1 MTERHEV
8 ILAGCNP
15 APLASYLKGLG
26 VLRILSDYDPTLKG
40 AWIGQ
45 HFHLASSKPVELLR
59 HYLLEKYAP
68 TPIIAPWN
76 GGSGFYEK
84 DNKRALQA
92 ITSSNT
98 PRFAAYR
105 NCIDIVEHSLNGLPR
120 DASPKDEAKTQL
132 LTRLRNLLPDTVL
145 AWFDAVIMLA
155 GEKKDFPPLL
165 GTGGND
171 GRLDFTNNF
180 MQRLLDLIDPDSG
193 ARRPDSCKWLDL
205 ALLGKP
211 APGLVKQAIGQFAPG
226 QVGGPNS
233 TTGYDT
239 KGSINPWDFVLL
251 IEGALSFAAAA
262 VRRNEQ
268 GGEGVL
274 SYPFTVRTVAAGSG
288 NLGAGDTASSRG
300 ELWMPLWS
308 KPASY
313 MEVRALLAEGR
324 VALGTR
330 PAKDALDFVR
340 AVHRLGGYRGV
351 DRFQRYGLLMRS
363 GKAYLATPLER
374 VQVTTDPKSEW
385 IDELERKDWLQRF
398 RRFAQDKNT
407 PNRFIALRHRLE
419 NLLFTLAQ
427 RKPNPNLV
435 QTILVILGEI
445 QGDLAHSAKAQD
457 KIPPIPQLSEKW
469 VLVADD
475 TSTAFRI
482 ASALAGLRG
491 IDTKPL
497 PLRSQLFP
505 IHHASRNEWLERARK
520 DNRLKD
526 DPACRIRFHI
536 SPQRNLTDLLI
547 TLLQQRLSLPSRLD
561 FKDKPLNS
569 AAGVD
574 LADLS
579 AFLIDDS
586 MDSSITALLPGLSL
600 CNIRGNVER
609 NAGEGEI
616 HAAFSLCKLALTPDV
631 TLRSLGFLGEK
642 QNLPV
647 APQLVS
653 KLATGNTEQAR
664 QAIEIAWRRLRGSGL
679 EPVMPFRQLPELAGV
694 GPRRLAAALLIPLNY
709 GATGALAR
717 VVLKN
722 SESAQTEPS

>member
-8 ILAGCNP
+8 ILTGCSP
-15 APLASYLKGLG
+15 TPLASYLKGLG
-26 VLRILSDYDPTLKG
+26 VLRILSDYDPTIKG
-40 AWIGQ
+40 AWSSQ
-45 HFHLASSKPVELLR
+45 HFNLISSKPMELLR
-59 HYLLEKYAP
+59 CYLIEKYAP

-76 GGSGFYEK
+76 GGSGFYEN
-84 DNKRALQA
+84 DNKKALQA
-92 ITSSNT
+92 ITGSNT

-105 NCIDIVEHSLNGLPR
+105 NCINIVERGLNGLPR
-120 DASPKDEAKTQL
+120 GASPKDEAKTQL
-132 LTRLRNLLPDTVL
+132 LTRLRNLLPDNAL
-145 AWFDAVIMLA
+145 AWFDAAIMLA
-155 GEKKDFPPLL
+155 GGKKDFPPLL

-180 MQRLLDLIDPDSG
+180 MQRLLDLIEPESGAGKPDSY
-193 ARRPDSCKWLDL
+193 KWFDL

-211 APGLVKQAIGQFAPG
+211 APGLVRQAIGQFAPG
-226 QVGGPNS
+226 RVGGPNS
-233 TTGYDT
+233 TTGYDA
-239 KGSINPWDFVLL
+239 KGNINPWDFVLL
-251 IEGALSFAAAA
+251 IEGALPFAAAA

-268 GGEGVL
+268 GGDGVL

-288 NLGAGDTASSRG
+288 NLGAIDMASSRG

-308 KPASY
+308 KAASY
-313 MEVRALLAEGR
+313 AEVRALLAEGR

-363 GKAYLATPLER
+363 GKAYLATPLEQ
-374 VQVTTDPKSEW
+374 VQITTDPKSEW
-385 IDELERKDWLQRF
+385 IDELERKSWLSGF
-398 RRFAQDKNT
+398 KKFTQDKNT
-407 PNRFIALRHRLE
+407 PDRFITLRYRLE
-419 NLLFTLAQ
+419 NLLFTLAK
-427 RKPNPNLV
+427 RKPSPDLV
-435 QTILVILGEI
+435 QTLLVLLGEI
-445 QGDLAHSAKAQD
+445 QVELAHSAKARGS
-457 KIPPIPQLSEKW
+457 IPPIPQLSEEW
-469 VLVADD
+469 VLAADD
-475 TSTAFRI
+475 KSTAFRI
-482 ASALAGLRG
+482 ACALAG

-505 IHHASRNEWLERARK
+505 IHHVNHNEWLERARK
-520 DNRLKD
+520 NKKLKD
-526 DPACRIRFHI
+526 DPACRVQLHI

-547 TLLQQRLSLPSRLD
+547 TVLQQRLSLPSRLD

-586 MDSSITALLPGLSL
+586 MDSGIANLLRGLSL
-600 CNIRGNVER
+600 SKIPDNLER
-609 NAGEGEI
+609 KAGEGEI
-616 HAAFSLCKLALTPDV
+616 HAAFSLCKLTLTPDV
-631 TLRSLGFLGEK
+631 TLRSLGVLGEK

-647 APQLVS
+647 ATQLVP

-679 EPVMPFRQLPELAGV
+679 DPVIPFNQLPDLAGV
-694 GPRRLAAALLIPLNY
+694 DPRRLAAALFIPLNY
-709 GATGALAR
+709 GTAGAIAR
-717 VVLKN
+717 SVLKN
-722 SESAQTEPS
+722 GDPIQTK

>member
-1 MTERHEV
+1 MTERHEIALV
-8 ILAGCNP
+8 GCNP
-15 APLASYLKGLG
+15 TPLASYLKGLG
-26 VLRILSDYDPTLKG
+26 VLRILSNYDPTIKG

-45 HFHLASSKPVELLR
+45 YFHLTSNKPMELLR
-59 HYLLEKYAP
+59 HYLLEEYAP

-84 DNKRALQA
+84 DNKKALKA
-92 ITSSNT
+92 ITNSNT

-105 NCIDIVEHSLNGLPR
+105 NCINIVERSLNGLPR
-120 DASPKDEAKTQL
+120 GTSPKDEAKTQL
-132 LTRLRNLLPDTVL
+132 LTRLRNLLPDNAL
-145 AWFDAVIMLA
+145 AWFDAAIMLA

-180 MQRLLDLIDPDSG
+180 MQRLLGLIDPESG
-193 ARRPDSCKWLDL
+193 AGKPDSYKWLDL

-233 TTGYDT
+233 ITGYDA
-239 KGSINPWDFVLL
+239 KGNINPWDFVLL
-251 IEGALSFAAAA
+251 IEGALPFAAAA

-268 GGEGVL
+268 GGDGVL

-288 NLGAGDTASSRG
+288 NLGASDMASSRG

-308 KPASY
+308 KAASY
-313 MEVRALLAEGR
+313 TEVRALLAEGR

-363 GKAYLATPLER
+363 GKAYLATPLEQ
-374 VQVTTDPKSEW
+374 VQITTDPKSEW
-385 IDELERKDWLQRF
+385 IDELERKSWLSGF
-398 RRFAQDKNT
+398 KKFTQDKNT
-407 PNRFIALRHRLE
+407 PDRFITLRYRLE
-419 NLLFTLAQ
+419 NLLFTLAK
-427 RKPNPNLV
+427 RKPSPDLV
-435 QTILVILGEI
+435 QTLLVLLGEI
-445 QGDLAHSAKAQD
+445 QVELARSVKARGI
-457 KIPPIPQLSEKW
+457 IPPIPQLSEEW
-469 VLVADD
+469 ALAADD
-475 TSTAFRI
+475 KSTAFRI
-482 ASALAGLRG
+482 ACALAGLRG

-505 IHHASRNEWLERARK
+505 IHHVKHNEWLERACK
-520 DNRLKD
+520 DKKLKD
-526 DPACRIRFHI
+526 DPACRIRLHI
-536 SPQRNLTDLLI
+536 SHQRNLTALLI
-547 TLLQQRLSLPSRLD
+547 ALLQQRLSLPSRLD

-574 LADLS
+574 LAYLS

-586 MDSSITALLPGLSL
+586 IDSSIAALLRGLSL
-600 CNIRGNVER
+600 CKIPDSGEHK
-609 NAGEGEI
+609 AGEGEI
-616 HAAFSLCKLALTPDV
+616 HAAFSLCKLTLTPDV
-631 TLRSLGFLGEK
+631 ALRSLGVLGEK

-647 APQLVS
+647 ATQLVS

-679 EPVMPFRQLPELAGV
+679 DPAIPFNQLPGLAGV
-694 GPRRLAAALLIPLNY
+694 DPRRLAAALLIPLNF
-709 GATGALAR
+709 GAIGALAR
-717 VVLKN
+717 AVLKN
-722 SESAQTEPS
+722 DDSTETEPS